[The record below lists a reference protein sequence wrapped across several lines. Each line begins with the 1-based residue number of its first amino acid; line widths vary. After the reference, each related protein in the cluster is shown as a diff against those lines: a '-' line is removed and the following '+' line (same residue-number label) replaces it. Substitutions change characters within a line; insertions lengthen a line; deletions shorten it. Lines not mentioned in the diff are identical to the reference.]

1 MRMNTIEARRTWSTA
16 EAWIEIMANDHIVA
30 GLIELT
36 LIHIVAGGAIAFVAT
51 WTGDALKV
59 WREAHS
65 NALDT

>member
-1 MRMNTIEARRTWSTA
+1 MCMNTIEARRTWATP
-16 EAWIEIMANDHIVA
+16 EARVEIMANDHIVA

-36 LIHIVAGGAIAFVAT
+36 LIHIVAGGAVDFVAT
-51 WTGDALKV
+51 WTGDTLKV